1 MGEVVEEGDAVIT
14 DAIETSNV
22 VKVEDEEK
30 MQLME
35 KEVGKDLK
43 FLKQKRKS

>member
-35 KEVGKDLK
+35 KRSR
-43 FLKQKRKS
+43 KRFKIKK